1 MREETRT
8 AVYDEALRMEAYRFT
23 GVEQPF
29 PSHFHTYYVIGLME
43 DGQREYAERKARRQ
57 AEQENKVWRDGN
69 ICNDAPASP

>member
-43 DGQREYAERKARRQ
+43 YAERKARRQ